1 MTIGSRQNNDGNR
14 PISIILGQLDKQRS
28 KQFCS
33 TEKVFIGGNSTTPI
47 IEKFRWKAQR
57 NQLKTIGSGTALKGL
72 KNIFCENSEKLS
84 FFFGGIQWHQNG
96 QNLTQF
102 YEIPWQAI
110 KFIKHE
116 DMPYFFIKFENG
128 TASDK
133 DLIFYDS
140 KDENWRVIKDRVFNT
155 VFRIK

>member
-1 MTIGSRQNNDGNR
+1 MENI
-14 PISIILGQLDKQRS
+14 
-28 KQFCS
+28 
-33 TEKVFIGGNSTTPI
+33 FIGGNSTTPI

-57 NQLKTIGSGTALKGL
+57 NQQKTIGSGTALKGW
-72 KNIFCENSEKLS
+72 KKIQSSFEKLS

-102 YEIPWQAI
+102 DEIPWQAI
-110 KFIKHE
+110 KFIKDE

-155 VFRIK
+155 VFRR